1 MTRATTA
8 SRIVSS
14 PDDRGQLQQVGVL
27 PWRIGRDGERK
38 VLLVTDRE
46 RERWIVPT
54 GPLVKACPPLVMAS
68 RHAFKVAGIIGDM
81 SPAPVMTYRYIKTL
95 NDKPQLVCC
104 VTIFGM
110 NVRGT
115 LTHWR
120 EKAHRKRRWFSP
132 LAAADRMGDIALAD
146 FVRKLDAEPGCWH
159 ARRHSG
165 HLILGLSERQGSG
178 V

>member
-14 PDDRGQLQQVGVL
+14 PVDRGELQQVGVL
-27 PWRIGRDGERK
+27 PSRIGRDGERK
-38 VLLVTDRE
+38 VLLVTDRG
-46 RERWIVPT
+46 RERWIVPN
-54 GPLVKACPPLVMAS
+54 GSLVKECPPFVTAS
-68 RHAFKVAGIIGDM
+68 RHAFKVAGIIGDI
-81 SPAPVMTYRYIKTL
+81 SPVPVMTYRYIKAI
-95 NDKPQLVCC
+95 NGGPQLVCC

-110 NVRGT
+110 NVHGT

-132 LAAADRMGDIALAD
+132 QAAADRLDDIALAD
-146 FVRKLDAEPGCWH
+146 FVRKLEEVPGCFH
-159 ARRHSG
+159 ARRRSG
-165 HLILGLSERQGSG
+165 RLILGLSEPQSSG